1 LPPEVAG
8 SLLVF
13 TSSFMISGGMQV
25 ILSRPVDTRAVY
37 VIGIS
42 TLLALSI
49 NVYPKYFQNL
59 PPAVQSFANSPLVL
73 CLTAALGLTLLF
85 RIGTRQ
91 FGQVQW
97 NDSEESINS
106 AINFLR
112 AKAKDWK
119 IATSLVE
126 TSADHVRE
134 VIAYIVA
141 HHLYHHDGALRASFN
156 GQELQLNIVYEG
168 TRTTHLPTARAAE
181 APMKN
186 DIEDEEAA
194 AYVGLRNF
202 IRGLA
207 VDSQKVAVQKNRVT
221 VRLTYAI

>member
-1 LPPEVAG
+1 
-8 SLLVF
+8 
-13 TSSFMISGGMQV
+13 V
-25 ILSRPVDTRAVY
+25 ILSRPADTRAIY

-59 PPAVQSFANSPLVL
+59 PTEVRSFANSPLVL
-73 CLTAALGLTLLF
+73 CLTAALGLSLLF

-91 FGQVQW
+91 FGQVEW
-97 NDSEESINS
+97 NDSEESITS

-119 IATSLVE
+119 IGASLVE
-126 TSADHVRE
+126 TSVEHVRE
-134 VIAYIVA
+134 VIDYIA
-141 HHLYHHDGALRASFN
+141 THHLHHHDGTLRASSN
-156 GQELQLNIVYEG
+156 GQELRLDIVYEG
-168 TRTTHLPTARAAE
+168 TRTTHLPAARAAE
-181 APMKN
+181 APMEN

-207 VDSQKVAVQKNRVT
+207 VDSQKVDVQNKRVL